1 MRGLAA
7 VLLLS
12 LPAFAFP
19 AAPAAPWISGFW
31 YGQGQPND
39 RSEMWIAHMG
49 ADGSFHAQFRACRKG
64 KAADVTND
72 GHWSLNGD
80 METIQI
86 QTVGGQFF
94 PRTDYYAIL
103 AHDGKSQTYRYLAT
117 GFTYTSKRVD
127 AKFQMPACDLVS

>member
-1 MRGLAA
+1 MR
-7 VLLLS
+7 VLLAVMALS
-12 LPAFAFP
+12 LPAVALP
-19 AAPAAPWISGFW
+19 VQSPSSWIAGFW

-64 KAADVTND
+64 KASDTTND
-72 GHWSLNGD
+72 GNWRLNGD

-103 AHDGKSQTYRYLAT
+103 AHDGKSQSYRYLAT
-117 GFTYTSKRVD
+117 GFVYTSRRVD